1 MRKGATYRRL
11 IHTERWLRLR
21 RDKLTAD
28 PMCERCRAE
37 GRIAA
42 ATEVHH
48 IVPVEDAVNEAEKE
62 RLMFDPTNLRSL
74 CHACH
79 LQEHVELGRSGVKLA
94 RRRAEN
100 QVRQAI
106 DKLFGGGGG

>member
-1 MRKGATYRRL
+1 MAKDATYRRL
-11 IHTERWLRLR
+11 IHTARWLRLR
-21 RDKLTAD
+21 RDKLSAN
-28 PMCERCRAE
+28 PLCERCLEE
-37 GRIAA
+37 GRVLA

-48 IVPVEDAVNEAEKE
+48 VVPVEDAVNDAEKA

-79 LQEHVELGRSGVKLA
+79 LQEHIELGRSGGRLA
-94 RRRAEN
+94 RRRTEA
-100 QVRQAI
+100 QVKQAI